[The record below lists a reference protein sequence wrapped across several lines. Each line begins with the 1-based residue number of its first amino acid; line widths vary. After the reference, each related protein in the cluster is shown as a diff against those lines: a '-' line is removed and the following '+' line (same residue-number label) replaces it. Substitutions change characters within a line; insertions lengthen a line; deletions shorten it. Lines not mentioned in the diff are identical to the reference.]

1 MLITR
6 RGPHV
11 SGWGMPSEQ
20 LTGVNP
26 VNWAPG
32 PTGSDPGG
40 ALSHVGGRRRNSS
53 GEPNRGGARRAR
65 LGFSAQGVPGAAVAC
80 VRRGSTPRVERWR
93 RGVLGRSERSA
104 RSSPA
109 AGWFGRAA
117 DVGLRCEL
125 GQTEERGE
133 AYTMRP
139 RQRRHE
145 RDQKVAVATPATRPG
160 GGGCGLTRRGGCGTL
175 AS

>member
-1 MLITR
+1 MR

-11 SGWGMPSEQ
+11 SAWGLPSQQ
-20 LTGVNP
+20 LTRVNP
-26 VNWAPG
+26 VNWATRTHWQRPR
-32 PTGSDPGG
+32 G

-53 GEPNRGGARRAR
+53 GEQNRGGARRAR
-65 LGFSAQGVPGAAVAC
+65 LEFSAQGVPGAAVAC

-93 RGVLGRSERSA
+93 CGVLGRSERSA

-117 DVGLRCEL
+117 EAGLRCEL

-160 GGGCGLTRRGGCGTL
+160 GGGCGLTRRGGYGKL